1 MIEEYNVYDVAKK
14 YNINVKELYRL
25 LDSSKVY
32 RQFQSYIIEKEGGV
46 KELIKNPK
54 NHAMFLYISKLL
66 DKELKKEI
74 KKTSG
79 AMFEFLY
86 LNKIKKWY
94 NVNKKVV

>member
-1 MIEEYNVYDVAKK
+1 MIKEYDVYDVAKK
-14 YNINVKELYRL
+14 YDVNIKELYRL

-32 RQFQSYIIEKEGGV
+32 RQFRDYIIEKEGGAE
-46 KELIKNPK
+46 ELVKNPK

-66 DKELKKEI
+66 YKELKKEK

-86 LNKIKKWY
+86 LNKIKDDAM
-94 NVNKKVV
+94 